1 MPIINK
7 KWGGACAAL
16 ALSLLS
22 ACGGSSDEADPYVG
36 TWVSSCEAS
45 GLHLDDRPNEE
56 LKAVYRIT
64 FTKQRADKVQFR
76 IVQSLYPAAGC
87 TGRPLATHDNHAGSN
102 AYVFEGSKLIDGK
115 EVDKVSVTMGALGGP
130 QAADTLVIDGIRYP
144 GDFFISSVEGEK
156 DVLSLTGTE
165 LRFGTGEAVDDEG
178 YPNAL
183 ATTRILRKL

>member
-1 MPIINK
+1 MTIDN

-16 ALSLLS
+16 AISLLS
-22 ACGGSSDEADPYVG
+22 ACGGSSDDTDPYVG
-36 TWVSSCEAS
+36 TWVSSCEVS
-45 GLHLDDRPNEE
+45 GLHPDARPTED
-56 LKAVYRIT
+56 LKAIYRIT
-64 FTKQRADKVQFR
+64 LTKQRADALHFR
-76 IVQSLYPAAGC
+76 IVQDLYPAAGC
-87 TGRPLATHDNHAGSN
+87 TGRPLATHDNRADIN
-102 AYVFEGSKLIDGK
+102 TYVFQGTKRIDGK

-130 QAADTLVIDGIRYP
+130 QAEGTLVVDGIRYP

-183 ATTRILRKL
+183 ATTRVLRKL